1 MAMRRRNPGEHLS
14 AREVNELR
22 VAARQLKRVRVGPG
36 VLGTS
41 GPAGLSISGTPP
53 VHTYG
58 IGERIKNTEG
68 TTAPAYAIMQVTGVL
83 TETVLEGKQVDNER
97 CEMVAITLRAI
108 STTALGLCFTEGV
121 GYVDVTVG
129 AGESFAVGD
138 RVGPKDGQWTAQVD
152 EGGPCSV
159 LELIDEIPGGG
170 GDVTC
175 IVQLGESYGIPY
187 AYKTTAA
194 PAGGTVTAKRVNST
208 GAVQGSNITFY
219 VW

>member
-1 MAMRRRNPGEHLS
+1 MAMRRKSPGEHLS

-22 VAARQLKRVRVGPG
+22 AAARQLKHVRVGPG
-36 VLGTS
+36 VLAVS
-41 GPAGLSISGTPP
+41 GPAGFAVSGTAP
-53 VHTYG
+53 VNTYG

-68 TTAPAYAIMQVTGVL
+68 STAPAYSILQVTGVL

-97 CEMVAITLRAI
+97 TEMVAIIPRAI
-108 STTALGLCFTEGV
+108 TSGMLGLCITEGV
-121 GYVDVTVG
+121 AYLEVTVG

-152 EGGPCSV
+152 EGGPCIV
-159 LELIDEIPGGG
+159 VELIDAIPGGG

-175 IVQLGESYGIPY
+175 IVELGESVGIPY

-194 PAGGTVTAKRVNST
+194 PGGGTVTAKRVDSS
-208 GAVQGSNITFY
+208 GAVQGDDITF
-219 VW
+219 VVF